1 MKPPMSVTD
10 PVCGMSLDPGKA
22 RYRSVYRGKIY
33 YFCSYSCK
41 KAFEENPEHYTL
53 HGPTGML
60 K

>member
-1 MKPPMSVTD
+1 MSVTD